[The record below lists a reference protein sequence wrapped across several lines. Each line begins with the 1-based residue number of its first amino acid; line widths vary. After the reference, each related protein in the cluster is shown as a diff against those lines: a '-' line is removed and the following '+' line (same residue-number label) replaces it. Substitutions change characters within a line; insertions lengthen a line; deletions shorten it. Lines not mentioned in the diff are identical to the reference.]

1 MTDIG
6 IELPAWGIPVMF
18 GAIYWPLTLFFG
30 CLSLYVGVLRARGIA
45 RIIFIASALLLI
57 ADAGLGIYYAIAGH

>member
-30 CLSLYVGVLRARGIA
+30 CLSLHVGVLRARGIA

>member
-1 MTDIG
+1 
-6 IELPAWGIPVMF
+6 MF

>member
-1 MTDIG
+1 M
-6 IELPAWGIPVMF
+6 MF

-57 ADAGLGIYYAIAGH
+57 ADAGLGIYYAITGH

>member
-30 CLSLYVGVLRARGIA
+30 CLSLYVGVLRVRG
-45 RIIFIASALLLI
+45 IIFIAIALLLI